1 MLTLILRQFF
11 IMSRNV
17 FIFILATT
25 CTIAFTQYD
34 ENQSI
39 NFKTPGLSIAKED
52 LFHKLDYKLYPNP
65 LVGNLLNFISP
76 KSETKEISILNILG
90 EEVFKTITLNN
101 QILLPNLIRG
111 IYIVKLK
118 QGNYLGLSRLVV
130 P

>member
-1 MLTLILRQFF
+1 
-11 IMSRNV
+11 MSRNV
-17 FIFILATT
+17 FIFIMTIK
-25 CTIAFTQYD
+25 CTIAFTQDD

-39 NFKTPGLSIAKED
+39 NFKKSELSIAAED
-52 LFHKLDYKLYPNP
+52 LFQKLDYKLYPNP

-76 KSETKEISILNILG
+76 RSNKRNHVLNILG
-90 EEVFKTITLNN
+90 KEVFKTITLNN
-101 QILLPNLIRG
+101 QILLPNLVRG

>member
-1 MLTLILRQFF
+1 
-11 IMSRNV
+11 MSNNV
-17 FIFILATT
+17 FIFLMAIACTT
-25 CTIAFTQYD
+25 AFTQYN

-39 NFKTPGLSIAKED
+39 NIKRSELPIAAED
-52 LFHKLDYKLYPNP
+52 LFQKLDYKLYPNP

-76 KSETKEISILNILG
+76 RSEIKEIAILNILG
-90 EEVFKTITLNN
+90 KEVLRTITLNN
-101 QILLPNLIRG
+101 QILLPNLVRG

>member
-1 MLTLILRQFF
+1 MY
-11 IMSRNV
+11 RNV
-17 FIFILATT
+17 FIFIMTIT

-39 NFKTPGLSIAKED
+39 NLKKSVLSITSED
-52 LFHKLDYKLYPNP
+52 LFQKLDYKLYPNP

-76 KSETKEISILNILG
+76 RSETKEIAVLNILG
-90 EEVFKTITLNN
+90 KEVFKTITLNN
-101 QILLPNLIRG
+101 QILLPNLMRG

>member
-1 MLTLILRQFF
+1 
-11 IMSRNV
+11 MSRNV
-17 FIFILATT
+17 FIFLMATT
-25 CTIAFTQYD
+25 CTIAFTQYN

-39 NFKTPGLSIAKED
+39 NIKRSELSIAAED
-52 LFHKLDYKLYPNP
+52 LFQKLDYKLYPNP

-76 KSETKEISILNILG
+76 RSEIKEIAILNILG
-90 EEVFKTITLNN
+90 KEVFKTITVNN
-101 QILLPNLIRG
+101 QILLPNLVRG